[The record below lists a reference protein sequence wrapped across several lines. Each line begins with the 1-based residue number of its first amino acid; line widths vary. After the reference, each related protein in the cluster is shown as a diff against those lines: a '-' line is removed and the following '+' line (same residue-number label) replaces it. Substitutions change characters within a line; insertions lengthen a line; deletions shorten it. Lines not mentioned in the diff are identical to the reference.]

1 MAWPAL
7 VAVAKAV
14 PWLALVQQAPAIL
27 DAANRLRAKSNSN
40 TDISSDR
47 EPLESEIDEIQKAL
61 AHLQNQDKETAEVIR
76 QLAEQNQEMAT
87 SIQALAAKT
96 RALGY
101 GLLVAVLVALAALVK
116 AFV

>member
-14 PWLALVQQAPAIL
+14 PWLALVQQAPGIL
-27 DAANRLRAKSNSN
+27 DAANRLRAKSRSKV
-40 TDISSDR
+40 DISV
-47 EPLESEIDEIQKAL
+47 ESKPARSETEEIEKAI
-61 AHLQNQDKETAEVIR
+61 AHLQNQERETAEVIR
-76 QLAEQNQEMAT
+76 QLAEQNQELAT

-101 GLLVAVLVALAALVK
+101 GLLVAWLAALAAVAA